1 MENNK
6 DFKIKIL
13 IVGPLLTNCYL
24 LSSRNEAMVIDPGG
38 EVENIFKEIKKEN
51 IKVRYIVNTHFHP
64 DHILENKSLK
74 RKTGAKILI
83 HEKEKDFISFH
94 PDKFLKGGDKIKF
107 GDVSFLV
114 IDTPGHTKGS
124 LSLFGNGFLFTGD
137 LLFADGIGRTDL
149 LGGNEKEIKKSLNKI
164 SKFLKAGINV
174 CPGHGDI
181 FKVSKSGLDMNSF
194 LKN

>member
-1 MENNK
+1 MNGKK

-24 LSSRNEAMVIDPGG
+24 LSSKHEAIVIDPGG
-38 EVENIFKEIKKEN
+38 EVEDIFSEIKKEN
-51 IKVRYIVNTHFHP
+51 IKVKYIVNTHFHP
-64 DHILENKSLK
+64 DHVLENNSLK
-74 RKTGAKILI
+74 RKTSAKILI
-83 HEKEKDFISFH
+83 NEKEKDFINFK
-94 PDKFLKGGDKIKF
+94 PDKFLEEGDKIKF
-107 GDVSFLV
+107 GDISFLV

-124 LSLFGNGFLFTGD
+124 ISLFGNGFLFTGD

-149 LGGNEKEIKKSLNKI
+149 LGGNEREMKKSLKKI
-164 SKFLKAGINV
+164 SKFLKAGVNV

-181 FKVSKSGLDMNSF
+181 FKVSKSGLDINSF